1 MSETIFASERLSRQ
15 SIGERVA
22 GRCSVIELSVV
33 KGVYA
38 TRVVDPGP
46 EEGGTVVKLASPSIE
61 SVLHPEHSSWP
72 HMIHDGCNSDNIGPY
87 RQEQQ

>member
-1 MSETIFASERLSRQ
+1 MSETIFASEGLSRQ

-38 TRVVDPGP
+38 DSGS
-46 EEGGTVVKLASPSIE
+46 EEGGTVAKLASPSIE
-61 SVLHPEHSSWP
+61 SVLQSEHP
-72 HMIHDGCNSDNIGPY
+72 
-87 RQEQQ
+87 

>member
-1 MSETIFASERLSRQ
+1 MSETIFASEGLSRQ

-38 TRVVDPGP
+38 TRVADSGS
-46 EEGGTVVKLASPSIE
+46 EEGGTVAKLASPSIE
-61 SVLHPEHSSWP
+61 SILQSEHP
-72 HMIHDGCNSDNIGPY
+72 
-87 RQEQQ
+87 

>member
-22 GRCSVIELSVV
+22 VTELSVV
-33 KGVYA
+33 EGVYA
-38 TRVVDPGP
+38 TRVVGSGS
-46 EEGGTVVKLASPSIE
+46 EEGGTVAKLASSSVE
-61 SVLHPEHSSWP
+61 SVLQSEHPGWP
-72 HMIHDGCNSDNIGPY
+72 HMIHDGHSSYNIGPY